1 MQALCDDSR
10 VLGTAPDLFGNLPV
24 RNFGGFGVTQALGI
38 GFAAVDC
45 PVAKKTLTFD
55 LFNRN

>member
-1 MQALCDDSR
+1 MTIAGFS
-10 VLGTAPDLFGNLPV
+10 APLLICSVILPV